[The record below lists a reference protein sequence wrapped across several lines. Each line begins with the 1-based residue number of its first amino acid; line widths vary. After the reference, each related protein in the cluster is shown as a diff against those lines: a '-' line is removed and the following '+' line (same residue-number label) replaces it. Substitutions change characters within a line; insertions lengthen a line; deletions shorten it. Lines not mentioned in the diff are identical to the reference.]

1 MDSPPKLNLWRDKG
15 LKTKWVNFKYCQ
27 LIMNFKYLY
36 GKLTDNIEVYV
47 TTDYN
52 MSKKSG

>member
-1 MDSPPKLNLWRDKG
+1 MSEFQILSTYYEFQIL
-15 LKTKWVNFKYCQ
+15 
-27 LIMNFKYLY
+27 YLY
-36 GKLTDNIEVYV
+36 RKLTDNIEVYV